1 MSKFLVAIDLGGGMD
16 GQLFMSPTDSTTTA
30 LIQSARQSASSNI
43 LDFTAPIGVVGDL
56 SSGSAVIT
64 NIVTTGIVAGMQ
76 VYSASLLAQRAI
88 TVSSTTANSITLSST
103 ALNTISGELITFAT
117 SVQLKR
123 LKESNTTG
131 RTPAFHYTQ
140 NFMLDTFR
148 TADTVGN
155 ASKVKSAVIANM
167 GTLRKPLVKNG
178 TGGSIYNTL
187 VPLVGGG
194 TRASVKADV
203 PAFLTSHNDQ
213 TSTWHS
219 NAPEGASKGWGGGI
233 ADVLKLT
240 LPVSLNRELL
250 SISSS
255 GSRNVFTAGSTVN
268 PFGITPA
275 SLVLKSPGFDGFVNQ
290 ESDPAVAALL
300 KTYFFQAAQAN
311 GLTTNDFTE
320 SADPT
325 VDLVEGFQTI
335 LSDVMEI
342 TSIPVTLIDWNIT
355 GSRSLSASTF
365 CGQLRSLARM
375 ILAVNPNRGGDA
387 TRVGTTVTITTEVT
401 IGVANRTAGSTS
413 CEVTTNVN
421 HNLFTSNTASSNTS
435 DSALVLSTGAN
446 AIDASSPAAGYKI
459 TLKPLEEDTKF
470 TFTTVTT
477 TALVNEPVTVRLKHN
492 LTTANKVYIDAVGF
506 DSASPVDGYPVL
518 TVPDLTSFTIAT
530 TTSGAFTT
538 GVPIA
543 SIVKCKFKLINLDKQ
558 VMYTNSAGFSWDTHP
573 EAAHS
578 QLGALNTSL
587 QYFNSL
593 VSRIVD
599 ADVVAFTISEF
610 GRTLSTNAVGTDH
623 GWGNTMMVFGKSVR
637 GNKVYGTIPDFSK
650 TGIDVVSN
658 MFLPTIS
665 VYQYG
670 ATFGKWM
677 GLTDAQILA
686 LFPDLANWTLAERTL
701 PFLDPLV

>member
-1 MSKFLVAIDLGGGMD
+1 MSKFLVGIDLGGGMD

-30 LIQSARQSASSNI
+30 LITSARTSASSN
-43 LDFTAPIGVVGDL
+43 LLVFTAPIEVVGDL
-56 SSGSAVIT
+56 TNGSAVIS
-64 NIVTTGIVAGMQ
+64 NIVTTNIVAGMQ

-88 TVSSTTANSITLSST
+88 TVSSTTTNTVTLSST
-103 ALNTISGELITFAT
+103 AINTVAGELITFAT

-131 RTPAFHYTQ
+131 RNPAFHYTQ

-148 TADTVGN
+148 TADNAGN
-155 ASKVKSAVIANM
+155 ASKVKSAVIANI

-178 TGGSIYNTL
+178 TGGTIYNTL

-194 TRASVKADV
+194 TRASVKSDV

-219 NAPEGASKGWGGGI
+219 NSPEGASKGWGGGI

-290 ESDPAVAALL
+290 ESDPAAAALL

-342 TSIPVTLIDWNIT
+342 TNIPTTGIDWNIT
-355 GSRSLSASTF
+355 GSRSLSASSF

-375 ILAVNPNRGGDA
+375 ILAVNPNRGGLA
-387 TRVGTTVTITTEVT
+387 TRTGTTVTITTEITV
-401 IGVANRTAGSTS
+401 GVANRTAASTT
-413 CEVTTNVN
+413 CEITATN
-421 HNLFTSNTASSNTS
+421 HRLFTSNTATTNTTDSVIVLGSS
-435 DSALVLSTGAN
+435 N
-446 AIDASSPAAGYKI
+446 AIDTSIPTAGYKI
-459 TLKPLEEDTKF
+459 TLNPLEEDNKF
-470 TFTTVTT
+470 TFTTTST

-506 DSASPVDGYPVL
+506 DSSSPVDGYPIL
-518 TVPDLTSFTIAT
+518 TVPDSTSFTIAT
-530 TTSGAFTT
+530 TASGTFT
-538 GVPIA
+538 PA
-543 SIVKCKFKLINLDKQ
+543 SLPCKFKLINLDKQ

-599 ADVVAFTISEF
+599 ADVVGFTISEF

-623 GWGNTMMVFGKSVR
+623 GWGNTMMVFGKNVR
-637 GNKVYGTIPDFSK
+637 GNMVYGAIPDFSK

-665 VYQYG
+665 VYRYG
-670 ATFGKWM
+670 ATFAKWM

-686 LFPDLANWTLAERTL
+686 LFPDLVNWPLAERTL
-701 PFLDPLV
+701 TFLDPLV

>member
-1 MSKFLVAIDLGGGMD
+1 MSKFLVGIDLGGGMD

-30 LIQSARQSASSNI
+30 LITSARTSASSN
-43 LDFTAPIGVVGDL
+43 LLVFTAPIEVVGDL
-56 SSGSAVIT
+56 TNASAVIS
-64 NIVTTGIVAGMQ
+64 NIVTTNIAVGMQ

-88 TVSSTTANSITLSST
+88 TVSSTTTNTVTLSST
-103 ALNTISGELITFAT
+103 SVNTVVGELITFAT
-117 SVQLKR
+117 STQLKR

-131 RTPAFHYTQ
+131 RIPAFHYTQ
-140 NFMLDTFR
+140 NFMLDAFR
-148 TADTVGN
+148 IVDVAGN
-155 ASKVKSAVIANM
+155 TSKVKSAVIANI
-167 GTLRKPLVKNG
+167 GTLRKPVVKNG
-178 TGGSIYNTL
+178 TGGSIFNLL
-187 VPLVGGG
+187 VPLAGGG
-194 TRASVKADV
+194 TRASVKGVDV

-219 NAPEGASKGWGGGI
+219 NSPEGASKGWGGGI
-233 ADVLKLT
+233 ADALKLT

-250 SISSS
+250 SISST

-268 PFGITPA
+268 PFGITPS

-290 ESDPAVAALL
+290 ETDPAVAALL

-325 VDLVEGFQTI
+325 IDLVEGFQTI
-335 LSDVMEI
+335 LSDAMEI
-342 TSIPVTLIDWNIT
+342 TSIPTTGIDWNIT

-375 ILAVNPNRGGDA
+375 ILAVNPNRGGPA
-387 TRVGTTVTITTEVT
+387 TRTGNTVTITTDITV
-401 IGVANRTAGSTS
+401 GVANRTAASTT
-413 CEVTTNVN
+413 CEITATN
-421 HNLFTSNTASSNTS
+421 HALFTSNTATSNTT
-435 DSALVLSTGAN
+435 DSVIVLGSSI
-446 AIDASSPAAGYKI
+446 AIDTSIPTAGYKI
-459 TLKPLEEDTKF
+459 TLKPLEEDNKF
-470 TFTTVTT
+470 TITTTST

-492 LTTANKVYIDAVGF
+492 LTTVNKVYIDAVGF
-506 DSASPVDGYPVL
+506 DSSSPVDGYSVL
-518 TVPDLTSFTIAT
+518 TVPDSTSFTIAT
-530 TTSGAFTT
+530 TASGAFT
-538 GVPIA
+538 PA
-543 SIVKCKFKLINLDKQ
+543 SLPCKFKLINLDKQ
-558 VMYTNSAGFSWDTHP
+558 VMYTNSSGFSWDTHP

-593 VSRIVD
+593 VSRIAD
-599 ADVVAFTISEF
+599 ADVVGFTISEF
-610 GRTLSTNAVGTDH
+610 GRTLSTNSVGTDH
-623 GWGNTMMVFGKSVR
+623 GWGSTMLVFGKSVR

-650 TGIDVVSN
+650 TGIDVVGN

-677 GLTDAQILA
+677 GLTDAQILV
-686 LFPDLANWTLAERTL
+686 LFPDLANWPLAERTL
-701 PFLDPLV
+701 TFLDPLV